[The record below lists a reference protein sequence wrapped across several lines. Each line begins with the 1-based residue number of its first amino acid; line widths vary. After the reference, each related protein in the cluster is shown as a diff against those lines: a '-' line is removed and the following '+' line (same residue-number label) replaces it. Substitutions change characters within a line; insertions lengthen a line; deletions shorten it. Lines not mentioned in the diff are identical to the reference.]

1 VSIKNKLVTAVTTAG
16 LLAGLFGSAFVPAV
30 RAAADAIEDTES
42 NALNC
47 EGTYVDFQSTIAS
60 AANKCYVQAGKAF
73 SVSLS
78 TTGVLAGTLAFDGDS
93 TGGSAGDAIVLAAN
107 TSYSI
112 AASVSDVITGW
123 VTPSVASAVTLA
135 NTSLSNDGK
144 TAGIGTGAKRQL
156 FASAAAKTNAQI
168 KTGLGLVTKLALT
181 APAAGASYTLTFKS
195 LTGTTSTTLHTM
207 TVNGVAYADLG
218 SGKPTAYTS
227 NAALQTTTR
236 TLSDDVT
243 ADGTTAINGT
253 SSVNNSV
260 DYISATYN
268 GASTAGTA
276 GEYAVTYIIK
286 DAYGIA
292 VKSDD
297 KQYQATVSPSDCGTI
312 GVGADIATAVGALA
326 DVSSVAVGAANG
338 TLVVAVDHPGAA
350 YGCKATVTLTHLS
363 SGKVI
368 DTWSLGFLGETD
380 SLTLTGPSHVAANLA
395 SNEDMEDQLVVV
407 AKDSNGIEIPGTF
420 ADHTFTALDADGV
433 ALTITPTDT
442 PDTDA
447 DDGGGG
453 TVGNAEE
460 GGTADNNKYGFL
472 ATGLCPASSE
482 GKVRT
487 IYVEGETRAV
497 ALTKAKSN
505 TISVTCTGK
514 LAYVSAIAFGK
525 TSYYPSESATVTLTM
540 KDSAGRTAGV
550 GSYMAN
556 TGFAISNSPAT
567 GGSATTEPA
576 TYIDSLDANDNAG
589 ADAGEKGILVST
601 AGTAEWSYTMGTAA
615 GVAGFLF
622 DIADNDGATT
632 GSQQGLFTVKTVVTA
647 AFAAVSDATISAGP
661 KKLVATATFGAA
673 AGKKVAFVL
682 ENASGVTKTY
692 YRKANAS
699 GVAKYTIALR
709 GTWTVYATFG
719 DEITDTVTL
728 RK

>member
-1 VSIKNKLVTAVTTAG
+1 VTAITTAG
-16 LLAGLFGSAFVPAV
+16 LLAGLFGSAFVPAA
-30 RAAADAIEDTES
+30 RGAANAIEDTAS

-47 EGTYVDFQSTIAS
+47 EGTYVDFQSAIAS

-78 TTGVLAGTLAFDGDS
+78 TTGVIAGTLSFDGDS

-112 AASVSDVITGW
+112 AASVSDAITGW
-123 VTPSVASAVTLA
+123 VTPSVAGAVTLA
-135 NTSLSNDGK
+135 NLSISNDDK

-156 FASAAAKTNAQI
+156 FASASAKTNAEV

-207 TVNGVAYADLG
+207 TVNGVAFADLG
-218 SGKPTAYTS
+218 SGKPTAYTA

-236 TLSDDVT
+236 VLSDDV
-243 ADGTTAINGT
+243 AANGATAINGT
-253 SSVNNSV
+253 SSVNSSV
-260 DYISATYN
+260 DYISAAYN
-268 GASTAGTA
+268 GASAAGTA
-276 GEYAVTYIIK
+276 GEYAVTYVIE
-286 DAYGIA
+286 DAYGVA

-312 GVGADIATAVGALA
+312 GVGADIATAVAALA
-326 DVSSVAVGAANG
+326 DVSSVAVGAADG
-338 TLVVAVDHPGAA
+338 TLVVVVDHPGAA
-350 YGCKATVTLTHLS
+350 YGCKAAVTLTHLS
-363 SGKVI
+363 TGKVI

-380 SLTLTGPSHVAANLA
+380 SLTLTGPSHVAAGLLTD
-395 SNEDMEDQLVVV
+395 EDMEDQLVVV
-407 AKDSNGIEIPGTF
+407 AKDSNGITIPGTF
-420 ADHTFTALDADGV
+420 ADHTFTALDADSV

-442 PDTDA
+442 PDA
-447 DDGGGG
+447 DVLGVGG

-472 ATGLCPASSE
+472 ATGLCPAGSE

-525 TSYYPSESATVTLTM
+525 TSYYPSESATVTFTM

-556 TGFAISNSPAT
+556 TGFAIANSPAT

-576 TYIDSLDANDNAG
+576 TIIDSLDANDNAG
-589 ADAGEKGILVST
+589 ADDGEKGILVQT
-601 AGTAEWSYTMGTAA
+601 AGIYEWSYTMGTAA

-622 DIADNDGATT
+622 DIVDNDGVTALN
-632 GSQQGLFTVKTVVTA
+632 QQGLFTVKTVVSA
-647 AFAAVSDATISAGP
+647 AFAAVSDAAITAGA
-661 KKLVATATFGAA
+661 KKKVATATFGAA